1 MQEKKEQLLILD
13 EIIENNITDE
23 KEEKTSYLFSINNY
37 IYYPISSNIN
47 TNFHYFMKYNAYQN
61 TFKWINKKYNNHKY
75 HKIIISLKLK
85 LQKTKIKKKS
95 IFIKYPNFKFIFV
108 YNFIFLYNCFF
119 LSIFLDLYNLIKF
132 LKAKKKNYFYFL
144 FLSFW
149 KNKFFINL
157 KNFHKKNYLSLSTG
171 LFIKFFEKRKSIKK
185 NKSIKLLMAKQ
196 LRKVFLITKIRNI
209 ILTVKST
216 PLYLNEIINFLNT
229 PIAHKFIDP
238 IRNDFIEEDQD
249 IPFIL
254 KFHYF
259 VFIQNKNFTRNKL
272 PSKGRIKRKIL
283 RKIIF
288 QNKIID

>member
-1 MQEKKEQLLILD
+1 
-13 EIIENNITDE
+13 
-23 KEEKTSYLFSINNY
+23 
-37 IYYPISSNIN
+37 
-47 TNFHYFMKYNAYQN
+47 
-61 TFKWINKKYNNHKY
+61 
-75 HKIIISLKLK
+75 
-85 LQKTKIKKKS
+85 
-95 IFIKYPNFKFIFV
+95 
-108 YNFIFLYNCFF
+108 
-119 LSIFLDLYNLIKF
+119 
-132 LKAKKKNYFYFL
+132 
-144 FLSFW
+144 
-149 KNKFFINL
+149 
-157 KNFHKKNYLSLSTG
+157 
-171 LFIKFFEKRKSIKK
+171 
-185 NKSIKLLMAKQ
+185 MAKQ

>member
-23 KEEKTSYLFSINNY
+23 KEEKISYLFSINNY

-157 KNFHKKNYLSLSTG
+157 KNFRKKNYLSFSTG

-185 NKSIKLLMAKQ
+185 NKAIKLLMAKY
-196 LRKVFLITKIRNI
+196 LRKLFIISKINNLILVIK
-209 ILTVKST
+209 KT
-216 PLYLNEIINFLNT
+216 PLFINELINFLNT
-229 PIAHKFIDP
+229 PIAHKFLNPIDQKIVDESISKNLS
-238 IRNDFIEEDQD
+238 IRFLYFIFME
-249 IPFIL
+249 
-254 KFHYF
+254 
-259 VFIQNKNFTRNKL
+259 NKNFSKNKIA
-272 PSKGRIKRKIL
+272 SKGRIKRKIL
-283 RKIIF
+283 RKITF
-288 QNKIID
+288 ENRIID